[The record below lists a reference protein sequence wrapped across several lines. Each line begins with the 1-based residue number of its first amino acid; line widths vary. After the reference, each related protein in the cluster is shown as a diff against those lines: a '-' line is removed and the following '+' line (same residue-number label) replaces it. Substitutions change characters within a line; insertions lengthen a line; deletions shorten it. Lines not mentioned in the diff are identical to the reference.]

1 MCYLYWKLWVILEQE
16 KPAQKSQNA
25 IFFIYSIDLQCVYS
39 INHVICPKKVQ
50 IMAYSST
57 RYPSFRVVLHC
68 YPVLT
73 TTVWRISWF
82 EMAFV
87 FCTRIW
93 LFTTWLYDVFL
104 SSSFEHKEIC
114 IMSWLICCSQSKCLV
129 FFCCSINSSA
139 SSIFWCVTFW
149 RKYFHPSLIGYSV
162 LFQERDCLQVLMQL
176 LRYEIF
182 NAVS

>member
-104 SSSFEHKEIC
+104 SSCFDKEIC
-114 IMSWLICCSQSKCLV
+114 IMSWLILLQPKQMSGFLLLLNQLICKFNILV
-129 FFCCSINSSA
+129 
-139 SSIFWCVTFW
+139 
-149 RKYFHPSLIGYSV
+149 
-162 LFQERDCLQVLMQL
+162 RDILE
-176 LRYEIF
+176 EIF
-182 NAVS
+182 PSVADRIFSIIPREGLPSGLDAATEVWNF